1 MALRF
6 SMEVNS
12 FEDSQLRSRDAKHR
26 VGPDELQKCTGGK

>member
-12 FEDSQLRSRDAKHR
+12 FEDPQLWSRDAKYR
-26 VGPDELQKCTGGK
+26 PGSDELRECTGGK